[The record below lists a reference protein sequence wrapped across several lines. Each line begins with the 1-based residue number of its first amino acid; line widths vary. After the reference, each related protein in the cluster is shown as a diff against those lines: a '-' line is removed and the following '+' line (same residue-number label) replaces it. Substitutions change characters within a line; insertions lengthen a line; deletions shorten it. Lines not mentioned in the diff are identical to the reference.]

1 MDVEETD
8 LQQKIRGLKLHY
20 ESLKVRIKI
29 LEKLQK
35 VQKNEQKTAEL
46 EPIKKKKRKQRQELT
61 TDSGATSS
69 APPTRKEKKAVKT
82 PKTELKST
90 GEDADQVKRK
100 RSTKSRKEETS
111 APDAQES
118 LRADADTMSDELP
131 LVLG

>member
-1 MDVEETD
+1 M
-8 LQQKIRGLKLHY
+8 QQKIRGLKLHY

-46 EPIKKKKRKQRQELT
+46 EPIKKKKRKQGQELT
-61 TDSGATSS
+61 TDSAAASS

-82 PKTELKST
+82 PKTDLKST

-100 RSTKSRKEETS
+100 RSTKSRKEEPS